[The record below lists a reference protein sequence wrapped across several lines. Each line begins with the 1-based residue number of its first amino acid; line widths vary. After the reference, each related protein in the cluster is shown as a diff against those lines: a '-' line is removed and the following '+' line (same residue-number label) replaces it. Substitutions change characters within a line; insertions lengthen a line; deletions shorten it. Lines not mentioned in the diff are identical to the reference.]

1 MPIPR
6 LRSALLC
13 TMVAEG
19 FVVYSGAFVVRPVL
33 LRPAG
38 AALEPRSVRLVNV
51 PLKIVVESVL
61 QNARLSA

>member
-6 LRSALLC
+6 LRSVLLC

-19 FVVYSGAFVVRPVL
+19 FVVYSDAFVVRPVL

-38 AALEPRSVRLVNV
+38 AALEPRSVRFVNV
-51 PLKIVVESVL
+51 PL
-61 QNARLSA
+61 